1 MDKYAIIVAG
11 GSGTRLGSSIPKQFL
26 LLRNKP
32 VLWYTIT
39 AFINAFDDIT
49 LILVLPEQH
58 QEKGNMLIGSFIK
71 HKILLTTGGD
81 TRYQSVENG
90 LKLVP
95 KNAIV
100 FIHDGVRCLL
110 TSELIKRCYNAAILN
125 GNAVPAIPAVDTIR
139 IETPTG
145 SELIDRTKVRIIQTP
160 QTFFS
165 SEIKQAFIQ
174 GYHESFT
181 DEASVVEK
189 TGQKIYLVEGEHTN
203 IKITTQTDLL
213 IAEKILEE
221 RGRSAMNDEL

>member
-11 GSGTRLGSSIPKQFL
+11 GSGIRLGSIIPKQFL

-39 AFINAFDDIT
+39 AFINAFDDIR

-58 QEKGNMLIGSFIK
+58 QEKGSMLAGSFIR
-71 HKILLTTGGD
+71 HKILLATGGD

-95 KNAIV
+95 EDALV

-110 TSELIKRCYNAAILN
+110 TPSLIKKCYDAAILY
-125 GNAVPAIPAVDTIR
+125 GNAVPAIPPVDTIR
-139 IETPTG
+139 IETASG
-145 SELIDRTKVRIIQTP
+145 NELLDRSKVRIIQTP

-165 SEIKQAFIQ
+165 TDIKRAFFQ
-174 GYHESFT
+174 GYHDSFT
-181 DEASVVEK
+181 DEASVLEK
-189 TGQKIYLVEGEHTN
+189 TGLKIHLVEGEPAN
-203 IKITTQTDLL
+203 IKITTKTDLI

-221 RGRSAMNDEL
+221 RSEEI

>member
-11 GSGTRLGSSIPKQFL
+11 GSGTRLGSIIPKQFL
-26 LLRNKP
+26 LLRSKP

-49 LILVLPEQH
+49 VILVLPEQH
-58 QEKGNMLIGSFIK
+58 QEKGNMLIRSFITN
-71 HKILLTTGGD
+71 KILLATGGD
-81 TRYQSVENG
+81 TRYHSVENG

-95 KNAIV
+95 ENALV

-110 TSELIKRCYNAAILN
+110 TSALIKRCYNAAIIN

-139 IETPTG
+139 IETASG

-165 SEIKQAFIQ
+165 TEIKQAFIH

-181 DEASVVEK
+181 DEASVLEK
-189 TGQKIYLVEGEHTN
+189 TGQKIYLVEGELTN

-221 RGRSAMNDEL
+221 RGYEI